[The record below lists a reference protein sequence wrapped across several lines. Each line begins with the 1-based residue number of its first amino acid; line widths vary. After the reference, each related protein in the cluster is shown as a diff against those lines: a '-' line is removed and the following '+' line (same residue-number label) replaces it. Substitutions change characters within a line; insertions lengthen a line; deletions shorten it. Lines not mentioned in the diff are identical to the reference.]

1 MHLVSKAVQLKDLP
15 REVTAVEVR
24 ENERYKGVFATEDI
38 RSGSVIFHLR
48 GTVST
53 RPTKYTIQLGE
64 ERHLEAPPFRKAS
77 DKLDYCWK
85 YLNHSCAPNGYINA
99 AELIFL
105 ALRDIAMGEEITF
118 NYLSTETEMDVPF
131 NCRCGSANCFGFI
144 QGRNFLTQDQ
154 IDRLPLPVG
163 ASPRLP
169 SR

>member
-1 MHLVSKAVQLKDLP
+1 VQSKNLP
-15 REVTAVEVR
+15 RERSAVEVR

-64 ERHLEAPPFRKAS
+64 ERHLECPPIRKAS

-118 NYLSTETEMDVPF
+118 NYLTTESELAAPF
-131 NCRCGSANCFGFI
+131 RCICGSANCFGFI
-144 QGRNFLTQDQ
+144 RGRNFLTPDQ
-154 IDRLPLPVG
+154 AESLALAFGPVH
-163 ASPRLP
+163 
-169 SR
+169 

>member
-1 MHLVSKAVQLKDLP
+1 MVSKAVQSRDSP
-15 REVTAVEVR
+15 REESAVEVR
-24 ENERYKGVFATEDI
+24 ENESYKGVFATEDI

-64 ERHLEAPPFRKAS
+64 ERHLESPPIRKAS

-99 AELIFL
+99 VELIFL

-118 NYLSTETEMDVPF
+118 NYLSTEKEMDAPF

-154 IDRLPLPVG
+154 IDRLPV
-163 ASPRLP
+163 AVETSPR
-169 SR
+169 SFSQ

>member
-1 MHLVSKAVQLKDLP
+1 MVSKAALLKDLP
-15 REVTAVEVR
+15 REGAAVEVR
-24 ENERYKGVFATEDI
+24 ESERYKGVFATEDI

-64 ERHLEAPPFRKAS
+64 ERHLEAPPIRKAS

-85 YLNHSCAPNGYINA
+85 YLNHSCAPNGYINPT
-99 AELIFL
+99 ELIFL

-131 NCRCGSANCFGFI
+131 NCRCGAANCFGFI
-144 QGRNFLTQDQ
+144 QGRNFLTPDQ
-154 IDRLPLPVG
+154 IDRLPVPVG
-163 ASPRLP
+163 ASHRSS